1 MIYSLHSKYRVND
14 LFINALI
21 QTIKYT
27 ISRSMEFDKRYK
39 WVSTRKI
46 SSLMCRTRVTH
57 STMIEL
63 RSTRVSIATLTADFN
78 VTTTSFIDPKFD
90 QILYRSLLIFET
102 IALPLNLFNFTRKVS
117 DTRFSI
123 PQFYKRKRFKVWSWN
138 LIKDIIDDVTF

>member
-14 LFINALI
+14 LSALI

-27 ISRSMEFDKRYK
+27 ISRSMKFDKRHK

-46 SSLMCRTRVTH
+46 SSLMCRARVTH

-63 RSTRVSIATLTADFN
+63 RLTRVSIATLSADFN

-90 QILYRSLLIFET
+90 QILSLLIFET

-123 PQFYKRKRFKVWSWN
+123 PQFYKRKRFKVWSIVFEIW
-138 LIKDIIDDVTF
+138 LKISLMM